1 MPKYSNAA
9 AKGAQGVAY
18 VAGVAAASGC
28 VFHSVDQGNDLG
40 VDGFLELVRNN
51 SPANKLVALQIKTGA
66 SFWQEDGTCRFA
78 IEDHRSYWE
87 KYPLPTFGIIVNP
100 DASEGAWVNIKKH
113 LKNNPTASQIVF
125 VRCAV
130 NRFDAVSVRRI
141 MIPLFC
147 GETADLE
154 FETAL
159 SFLNSGIPTDVSVG
173 LDTLFRRFGDQER
186 CWSAL
191 FQFFIERPVDEIPAQ
206 IAYYIAHIPW
216 HGDIFGYGKLP
227 DAKTTEFAK
236 TLLNGFGSDEIRKLV
251 ALVDENGI
259 ERGTVGQSVESI
271 ISAIPHSTD
280 VLLAIIQDPSA
291 TVEHKETAITI
302 LAMRAPHEAS
312 KWLSKMASQG
322 SDYAASLDQCLKQT
336 GWFNPYG

>member
-40 VDGFLELVRNN
+40 IDGFLELVRNN

-66 SFWQEDGTCRFA
+66 SFWQEDETCRFA
-78 IEDHRSYWE
+78 IDEHRSYWE
-87 KYPLPTFGIIVNP
+87 KHPLPTFGIVVNS
-100 DASEGAWVNIKKH
+100 DASDGAWVNIKQH
-113 LKNNPTASQIVF
+113 LKNHRNASQIVF
-125 VRCAV
+125 RRSAA
-130 NRFDAVSVRRI
+130 NRFDADSVRRI

-159 SFLNSGIPTDVSVG
+159 SFLNSSSPMEVSVG

-191 FQFFIERPVDEIPAQ
+191 LQFFIERPVDEIPYQ

-227 DAKTTEFAK
+227 DTKTTEFAK
-236 TLLNGFGSDEIRKLV
+236 GLLNGFGCDEIRKLV
-251 ALVDENGI
+251 AMVDEKGI
-259 ERGTVGQSVESI
+259 ERGAIGQSVEAI
-271 ISAIPHSTD
+271 ISAIPNSVD
-280 VLLAIIQDPSA
+280 FLLAIVQDPSA
-291 TVEHKETAITI
+291 SMEHKQTAVTI
-302 LAMRAPHEAS
+302 LAMHRPEEAS
-312 KWLSKMASQG
+312 YWLSHLASQG
-322 SDYAASLDQCLKQT
+322 SDFAVALDQCLKET